1 MVETLGFEVD
11 TISLIS
17 TVSTVFNVIALRFAG
32 PLVDRKGADRVTA
45 ISMLLVPLMPIGW
58 IFARTP
64 IQVVMVRAYGFI
76 AWAGFHVAA
85 TPLLL
90 RITPPRYQS
99 QFIAYFGMINSVAAI
114 IGPLIAS
121 WVYTN
126 YGFTTN
132 LALSALGRGLGAVF
146 FLLLYLKGGLRE
158 PEAPSASTA
167 TA

>member
-1 MVETLGFEVD
+1 
-11 TISLIS
+11 
-17 TVSTVFNVIALRFAG
+17 
-32 PLVDRKGADRVTA
+32 
-45 ISMLLVPLMPIGW
+45 MPVGW

-64 IQVVMVRAYGFI
+64 LQVIMVRAYGFI

-99 QFIAYFGMINSVAAI
+99 QFIAYFGTINSVAAI
-114 IGPLIAS
+114 IGPLLAS

-132 LALSALGRGLGAVF
+132 LALSAGGRGLGALF

-158 PEAPSASTA
+158 PDSPPASSMPA
-167 TA
+167 I